1 MGRGFFILGE
11 KMSKYRVEMIVE
23 IKEGHPRKWIP
34 ETIEMGLEDGEEI
47 LEWDITEIENESE
60 LT

>member
-1 MGRGFFILGE
+1 
-11 KMSKYRVEMIVE
+11 MSKYKVEMIVE

-47 LEWDITEIENESE
+47 LEWDITEIEDESE